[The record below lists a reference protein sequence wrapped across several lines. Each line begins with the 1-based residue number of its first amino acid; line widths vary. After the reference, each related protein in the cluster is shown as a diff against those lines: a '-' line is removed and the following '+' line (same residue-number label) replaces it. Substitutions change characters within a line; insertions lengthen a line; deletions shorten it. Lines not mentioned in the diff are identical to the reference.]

1 MRQIAEKRCGKNV
14 NKAVITVP
22 AYFNNSQKE
31 ATEAA
36 AKIAGLKVLRL
47 INEPTAAAMAA
58 GYHDSDDSKT
68 LLVFDFGGGTLDIS
82 VVCISEGV
90 IDVQATRGDMKL
102 GGRDIDSIL
111 VDYCIEEFKDIS
123 DIDLNGDRKA
133 RRRLE
138 TECERVKILLSQ

>member
-1 MRQIAEKRCGKNV
+1 
-14 NKAVITVP
+14 
-22 AYFNNSQKE
+22 
-31 ATEAA
+31 
-36 AKIAGLKVLRL
+36 
-47 INEPTAAAMAA
+47 MAA
-58 GYHDSDDSKT
+58 GYHDSDDSKN